1 MAKEKRKSG
10 KVVTILI
17 IAMLLVFGASVGG
30 NIFLQS
36 KFTSKKKEYKELKEK
51 YDKTKEE
58 YDKKVEEVKAS
69 DDNLKKYEDLDKQIE
84 DAKKGYYASIKQLE
98 DDIAA
103 GKSTKKIAY
112 LTFDDGPYYNTYN
125 VLKILQDNDV
135 LATFFT
141 QSGNGEKC
149 FDNKNANC
157 YELYKEYYKRGHTI
171 ANHTYTHA
179 IFKGLYKSVATFM
192 DAIDKQHEHIKK
204 YSGGYVPNIMRF
216 PGGSATAGSG
226 KNAII
231 AELRKRGYGWVD
243 WTAQDGDGG
252 DLKSTTQ
259 AWSNF
264 TKSIGDKFEVVLF
277 HDYDKR
283 TTAILPDV
291 IKHLRQKGYEIH
303 PLFYES
309 RMINK

>member
-1 MAKEKRKSG
+1 MAKKSGKSG
-10 KVVTILI
+10 KVALILI
-17 IAMLLVFGASVGG
+17 FVLVMVLGVSVGA
-30 NIFLQS
+30 NYLLQR
-36 KFTSKKKEYKELKEK
+36 KFTSKKNEYKELTEK
-51 YDKTKEE
+51 YDKIKKD
-58 YDKKVEEVKAS
+58 YDKKVEEVKS
-69 DDNLKKYEDLDKQIE
+69 STEDLKKYDDLDKQITE
-84 DAKKGYYASIKQLE
+84 AKKNYYSNIKKLE

-125 VLKILQDNDV
+125 VLKILEDNDI

-157 YELYKEYYKRGHTI
+157 YDLYKEYYKRGHTI

-192 DAIDKQHEHIKK
+192 DAIDKQHEHIIK

-216 PGGSATAGSG
+216 PGGSATAGKG
-226 KNAII
+226 KSAII
-231 AELRKRGYGWVD
+231 TELRKRNYGWVD

-264 TKSIGDKFEVVLF
+264 KGSIGDKFEVVLF

-291 IKHLRQKGYEIH
+291 IKYLKEKGYEIH